1 MESVMLFLYLII
13 FAPEP
18 DHRHVKRRFVKSAGF
33 QTLRHAS
40 RTIKGNETIQAIYKQ
55 RRNLQ
60 TNFVFSVYNELQ
72 KLVATA

>member
-1 MESVMLFLYLII
+1 
-13 FAPEP
+13 
-18 DHRHVKRRFVKSAGF
+18 
-33 QTLRHAS
+33 
-40 RTIKGNETIQAIYKQ
+40 ETIQAIYIQ